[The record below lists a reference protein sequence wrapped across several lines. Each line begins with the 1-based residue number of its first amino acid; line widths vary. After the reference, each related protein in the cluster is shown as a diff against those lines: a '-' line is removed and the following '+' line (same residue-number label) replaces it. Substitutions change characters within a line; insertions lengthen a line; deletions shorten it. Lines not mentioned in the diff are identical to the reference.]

1 MLNDPHLASCQ
12 QVVVVVVVLL
22 LLLLLLL
29 LIIIIIIILKIPALQ
44 IPPNP
49 CIIIYTPL
57 HQHGC
62 FEFSRSLAWNTS
74 IVSTSTF
81 PGAQHTHLGWESIH
95 APKPIRPN
103 TPSGPKWIKID
114 KKRFRISVFRQKY
127 APPSC
132 WFAACLGLSY
142 AVSIK
147 KAPLTISHGFIHVHS
162 CTEVSLVLVKK
173 VLYLKSQCTV
183 PTLLLALLHRE
194 TLQVGLAWI
203 VVRGEVKELEPP
215 FCIDVLF
222 IPTYIRIQ
230 IHMYIYICINISI
243 YLSILC
249 MHTYDTYI
257 WQSNFI
263 LIRLLFS
270 IQYILSVSIN
280 L

>member
-12 QVVVVVVVLL
+12 QVVVVVVILL
-22 LLLLLLL
+22 LILLL
-29 LIIIIIIILKIPALQ
+29 LILLLLILLLRIIIILKIPVLQ

-81 PGAQHTHLGWESIH
+81 PGAHHTHLGWESIH

-127 APPSC
+127 VPPSC

-162 CTEVSLVLVKK
+162 CTEVSLVLV
-173 VLYLKSQCTV
+173 

-203 VVRGEVKELEPP
+203 VVRGEVKELEAP
-215 FCIDVLF
+215 FCTDVLF
-222 IPTYIRIQ
+222 IPIC
-230 IHMYIYICINISI
+230 MYKYI

-249 MHTYDTYI
+249 MHTYVTHI